1 MPLLPTQEFFSQPL
15 RVHAFLAGVPLH
27 DVWAVDLPAW
37 SEGITLHEFHG
48 RARKSENLKKVS
60 WPTRALMG
68 LRFFLGR
75 ILGLESEPR
84 EVQQMYFANRLTAED
99 REKSLVPA
107 GTPDAFFRVVYRFEN
122 EILLEVVNRTV
133 HAASL
138 NALQR
143 TEEGYRFYFAIY
155 VRKISWITP
164 VYMALID
171 PFRKWVVY
179 PALLKRIGENW
190 DGAFGPRAE
199 SVSEL
204 KEQ

>member
-1 MPLLPTQEFFSQPL
+1 MASMPTQEFLAQPL
-15 RVHAFLAGVPLH
+15 RVHAFLDGVPLH
-27 DVWAVDLPAW
+27 DVWAVNLPAW
-37 SEGITLHEFHG
+37 REGITLHEFRG
-48 RARKSENLKKVS
+48 CSRKSENLGKVP
-60 WPTRALMG
+60 WPVRALFGM
-68 LRFFLGR
+68 RFFLGR
-75 ILGLESEPR
+75 ILSLEAEPR
-84 EVQQMYFANRLTAED
+84 EAQKMYFANRLTPED
-99 REKSLVPA
+99 CARSLVPV

-143 TEEGYRFYFAIY
+143 TNEGYRFYFAIY

-179 PALLKRIGENW
+179 PAILKRIRENW
-190 DGAFGPRAE
+190 NQAFGPGKPPGGD
-199 SVSEL
+199 L
-204 KEQ
+204 KER

>member
-1 MPLLPTQEFFSQPL
+1 MLLLPKQEFLAQPL

-27 DVWAVDLPAW
+27 DVWAVDLPEW

-60 WPTRALMG
+60 WPTRTLMG
-68 LRFFLGR
+68 FRFFLGR
-75 ILGLESEPR
+75 ILGLESEPKGAK
-84 EVQQMYFANRLTAED
+84 QQYFAHRLTTED

-138 NALQR
+138 NALKR
-143 TEEGYRFYFAIY
+143 TAEGYRFYFAIY

-179 PALLKRIGENW
+179 PALLKRIRENW
-190 DGAFGPRAE
+190 DEAFGPRRE
-199 SVSEL
+199 SGDAL
-204 KEQ
+204 KER